1 MHANE
6 AFDPVTVPLRG
17 AQRGLVVR
25 TVFGQVTAFHVKGD
39 GPAACAA
46 VLALIHRLSA
56 DIEVSGSDRALAA
69 AFDVGGGNKREPL
82 RRRCPWRAERPCRP
96 KGLPDVRGPLRPA
109 TALRIQWATQQ
120 LR

>member
-6 AFDPVTVPLRG
+6 AFDPITASLRG

-25 TVFGQVTAFHVKGD
+25 SVFGQVTAFHVKDD
-39 GPAACAA
+39 GLAACAA

-56 DIEVSGSDRALAA
+56 DIEASGSDSALAA
-69 AFDVGGGNKREPL
+69 GFDAGGGNEREPL
-82 RRRCPWRAERPCRP
+82 RRRCPWRAERPCGP
-96 KGLPDVRGPLRPA
+96 KGLSDVHGPLQPA